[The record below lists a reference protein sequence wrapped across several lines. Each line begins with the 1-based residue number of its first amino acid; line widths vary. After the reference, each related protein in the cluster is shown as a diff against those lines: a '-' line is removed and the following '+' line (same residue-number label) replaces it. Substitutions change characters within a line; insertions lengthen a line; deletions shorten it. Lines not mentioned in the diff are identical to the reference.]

1 MGVEYILYILCII
14 ALLFAVYAQ
23 IRVQSTF
30 NKYSAYYTN
39 GGTAAEVAR
48 RILDGAGLSD
58 VRIERVFGSLTDHY
72 DPRARA
78 LRLSESVY
86 DSSSAAAVGVAAHEC
101 GHAIQHAEGYF
112 PIRLRGFLVPITSFA
127 SRFNWIVIMLGILF
141 MAFDSLLGYYV
152 VLFGIGL
159 FLVTT
164 VFQLV
169 TLPCEFNAS
178 SRALS
183 ALRSTNNYTN
193 DELALSKRVL
203 TSAALTYVATLLVS
217 LLQLLRLVL
226 RFAGR
231 GRRR

>member
-1 MGVEYILYILCII
+1 MGLEYILYILCILAI
-14 ALLFAVYAQ
+14 LFAIYAQ
-23 IRVQSTF
+23 FKVQSTF
-30 NKYSAYYTN
+30 NKYSSYYTM
-39 GGTAAEVAR
+39 GGTAATVAR
-48 RILDGAGLSD
+48 QILDGAGLSHIA
-58 VRIERVFGSLTDHY
+58 IERVCGSLTDHY
-72 DPRARA
+72 DPRAGV
-78 LRLSESVY
+78 LRLSDAVF

-101 GHAIQHAEGYF
+101 GHAIQHAQGYLSL
-112 PIRLRGFLVPITSFA
+112 RLRGVLVPITSFA
-127 SRFNWIVIMLGILF
+127 SRFNWLVIMLGILF

-183 ALRSTNNYTN
+183 ALRSMNKYTEE
-193 DELALSKRVL
+193 ELSVSKRVL
-203 TSAALTYVATLLVS
+203 SSAALTYVATLLVS
-217 LLQLLRLVL
+217 LLQLLRLAV
-226 RFAGR
+226 RFLGR